1 MTATQALPADHWA
14 HNRVLVLDTETT
26 GLDPETARIASISAG
41 LLDFAR
47 PVAAEILT
55 EYIAVDMPA
64 EAGAVNGLTTER
76 LAELATTDAATVLED
91 FASLVAGTLKLGM
104 PVVIANA
111 PYDLTVLDRE
121 CRRHGLRTI
130 TDRVD
135 SVFGDVGPVIDPIVL
150 DKRVEKYRKR
160 VSPTQGAR
168 CLKTICQVHGV
179 GWDDEQAHTSAY
191 DALRAGL
198 VVAAMLLRYPQL
210 RGMSLPVLHARQR
223 EWHAEQ
229 AAGLRNYFVR
239 EARRAAQVAETAE
252 GDARSAL
259 VEEANDF
266 RDKAD
271 SVSEEWP
278 IRSVPV
284 GYGTGPHVDPATGRQ
299 GPQA

>member
-1 MTATQALPADHWA
+1 MTATQPLPAGHWA

-26 GLDPETARIASISAG
+26 GVDPETARIASISAG

-64 EAGAVNGLTTER
+64 DAGAVNGLTTER

-91 FASLVAGTLKLGM
+91 YASLVAGTLKLGM
-104 PVVIANA
+104 PVVVANA

-121 CRRHGLRTI
+121 CRRHGVRTI
-130 TDRVD
+130 TERVD
-135 SVFGDVGPVIDPIVL
+135 PVWGELGPVIDPIVL
-150 DKRVEKYRKR
+150 DKQMRPELADVRGEHHL
-160 VSPTQGAR
+160 AR
-168 CLKTICQVHGV
+168 LCQVHGV
-179 GWDDEQAHTSAY
+179 GWDDGQAHTSAY

-198 VVAAMLLRYPQL
+198 VVAAMLLRHPQL
-210 RGMSLPVLHARQR
+210 RTLPLPELHARQR

-239 EARRAAQVAETAE
+239 EARRAALMAETAS
-252 GDARSAL
+252 GDIRSAL

-284 GYGTGPHVDPATGRQ
+284 GYGTGPHVDPDTGRQ

>member
-1 MTATQALPADHWA
+1 MTATQPLPANHWA

-26 GLDPETARIASISAG
+26 GVDPETARIASISAG
-41 LLDFAR
+41 LLDFAQ
-47 PVAAEILT
+47 PIAAEILT

-91 FASLVAGTLKLGM
+91 YASLVAGTLKLGM

-121 CRRHGLRTI
+121 CRRHGVRTI
-130 TDRVD
+130 TDRVALW
-135 SVFGDVGPVIDPIVL
+135 SVIDPIVL
-150 DKRVEKYRKR
+150 DKQMRPELADVRGEHHL
-160 VSPTQGAR
+160 AR
-168 CLKTICQVHGV
+168 LCQVHGV
-179 GWDDEQAHTSAY
+179 GWDDGQAHTSAY
-191 DALRAGL
+191 DALQAGL
-198 VVAAMLLRYPQL
+198 VVGALLSRYPQL

-223 EWHAEQ
+223 EWHQEQ

-239 EARRAAQVAETAE
+239 EARRAAQVAETAD

-266 RDKAD
+266 REKAD